1 MTIDE
6 ARNVLDKVK
15 NGIWQSDSAIK
26 EALFTTGDISKD
38 RTTLC
43 NFGEV
48 SCHVR
53 SRQIYG
59 EKAYERI
66 FGIVQESGTRR
77 GAED

>member
-1 MTIDE
+1 MNIDE

-43 NFGEV
+43 NFGDV

-53 SRQIYG
+53 SSQIFG
-59 EKAYERI
+59 KNAYDRI
-66 FGIVQESGTRR
+66 FGSFQESGTRR
-77 GAED
+77 GGED